1 MSATSKHQQRIDIR
15 TLEPECWK
23 LVIAI
28 ENYLAKTSL
37 EKKLREL
44 IKIRTSQINKCTY
57 CIDLHTKDAIKFGES
72 ERRIFALP
80 AWQESPLFLDE
91 ERAVLKLTEEV
102 TEITKG
108 GVSDKTFDKVRK
120 YFSENEVAQIIIAI
134 NHMNFLN
141 RIAVSTKMVH
151 PN

>member
-1 MSATSKHQQRIDIR
+1 MSVTSKHQQRIDIK
-15 TLEPECWK
+15 TLEPECWN
-23 LVIAI
+23 LVMAI

-37 EKKLREL
+37 DKKLKEL
-44 IKIRTSQINKCTY
+44 IKIRASQINKCAF
-57 CIDLHTKDAIKFGES
+57 CIDLHTKDAIKIGES

-80 AWQESPLFLDE
+80 AWKESPLFSDE
-91 ERAVLKLTEEV
+91 ERVVLKLTEEV
-102 TEITKG
+102 TEITKE
-108 GVSDKTFDKVRK
+108 GVSDKTYETVRE

-141 RIAVSTKMVH
+141 RVAVSSKMVH